1 MKFKKIFI
9 AIVGIIILLIIFNY
23 SRIIV
28 SYNKQKAICTE
39 SYDVNGKQGSYVP
52 QGITYSLKYNC
63 ILQTSYNK
71 KDVSM
76 LYVTDF
82 ESGKLLKALKLF
94 KHDDTKNMNHVG
106 GITTNDDKVW
116 ITNNFEINEY
126 RLDDIIQTEQDFVKS
141 EQDLELKNRGDFV
154 CIMIIHYGLEIF
166 I

>member
-28 SYNKQKAICTE
+28 SYNKQKSISTE
-39 SYDVNGKQGSYVP
+39 SFDVNGKQGSYVP
-52 QGITYSLKYNC
+52 QGITYSTKYNC
-63 ILQTSYNK
+63 ILQTAYSK

-116 ITNNFEINEY
+116 ITSDFEITPF
-126 RLDDIIQTEQDFVKS
+126 LKKPVLKSSLTE
-141 EQDLELKNRGDFV
+141 
-154 CIMIIHYGLEIF
+154 
-166 I
+166 